1 MDDDGFISN
10 ITIGNTIAKPKKSAF
25 DKKKE
30 KKLKYLEKKQ
40 FKKQNKRKNDN
51 FSEKKK
57 ESFNKDNTKFNKKNE
72 SSFISNK
79 IKMNEKYENKSKKD
93 NNLNNNDNKNL
104 TNKLKKNED
113 EKEDINYKNEKIKKA
128 NDNDHKEHKEDNR
141 IKDNDK
147 KEIRIEKSKEI
158 NEIKEENKDETEDQ
172 SNIKNELKNKNDIL
186 NEEISQKKE
195 IKEINNININEDK
208 IKDQNIKKENN
219 NDSNIN
225 NKNDIKESKKNTS
238 QTIFSIKSFSDL
250 KINPY
255 LKKALS
261 KNNYTTMTK
270 IQKKAI
276 PILLEH
282 KNVIVKS
289 ETGSGKT
296 LAYII
301 PLYQNL
307 IELNSIEKINRK
319 DGIYS
324 IIFSPTHELC
334 LQIEKTFD
342 KLKSCC
348 INVVYGALMGGQK
361 IFTEKKKIRKG
372 LNIIIST
379 PGRLL
384 YHLKNSENLNFSKL
398 KIIIIDEAD
407 LMLDMGFEKDIKE
420 CFKYIIKKNGEYE
433 NNNNYNYDN
442 NNDIILEPEL
452 FKKFKIFLISA
463 TIDNRIRKMT
473 NYFMKG
479 FKAIGFEKEDDKDKD
494 NNKNKVEDKDKE
506 DNNDIY
512 NINNNSNYL
521 SNLKLQNITQYYSC
535 IYDEYKLIHL
545 IAFIYNNFNKK
556 LIIFVS
562 TCDLVEYLCKII
574 SEITINI
581 NYSSSNNISQKKTK
595 SKKSQNLEEKNIS
608 LFTQK
613 TYKLHGKM
621 KHDERKTV
629 FNEYNT
635 DKTGIL
641 IATDVAS
648 RGLDFQEV
656 DWIIHYDINPDIK
669 EYVNRIGRTAR
680 IDNIGNSILFLMKNE
695 MKLLDTCFSSIKNNL
710 NEIKNSDILI
720 SFLNNINKNILKI
733 KLEENINNNINN
745 INNEEPLD
753 ENEVYRKKYTSIINL
768 LIRCIKNFVFKDK
781 YNLSLARK
789 AFKSEVRAYVTFFK
803 YGKDVFNVNMLNL
816 TRISRSFGL
825 YKESLSMKVGDDQV
839 NVNYQTDRKEKYTQK
854 KFLNKKI
861 QNRLIYSE
869 FE

>member
-1 MDDDGFISN
+1 MEEDGFISN
-10 ITIGNTIAKPKKSAF
+10 ITIGNVISKPRKSAF

-30 KKLKYLEKKQ
+30 KKMRYLEKKQ
-40 FKKQNKRKNDN
+40 FKKQNKKRNDN
-51 FSEKKK
+51 NSEKK
-57 ESFNKDNTKFNKKNE
+57 SFKNE
-72 SSFISNK
+72 PYKPKRLNK
-79 IKMNEKYENKSKKD
+79 NENVIVNKLENEKFKLEKNSENKNKVKINKEEDSK
-93 NNLNNNDNKNL
+93 
-104 TNKLKKNED
+104 E
-113 EKEDINYKNEKIKKA
+113 
-128 NDNDHKEHKEDNR
+128 
-141 IKDNDK
+141 
-147 KEIRIEKSKEI
+147 KEI
-158 NEIKEENKDETEDQ
+158 NEKNIAKEEYQKKLNTNIDNNREKEREEKKLNEDKEDKYNDRENENINDNKDND
-172 SNIKNELKNKNDIL
+172 IFKNEILKNEDAIIL
-186 NEEISQKKE
+186 NEEQPK
-195 IKEINNININEDK
+195 N
-208 IKDQNIKKENN
+208 KKENN
-219 NDSNIN
+219 QNSKIIN
-225 NKNDIKESKKNTS
+225 NEINPSVKETKKNTN
-238 QTIFSIKSFSDL
+238 QTIFSIKSFDDL

-255 LKKALS
+255 LKRALN
-261 KNNYTTMTK
+261 KNNYNTMTK

-307 IELNSIEKINRK
+307 IEINEINKINRK

-348 INVVYGALMGGQK
+348 INVVFGTMMGGQK
-361 IFTEKKKIRKG
+361 IDTEKKKLRKG
-372 LNIIIST
+372 INVIIST

-384 YHLKNSENLNFSKL
+384 YHLRNSGNLNFSKL
-398 KIIIIDEAD
+398 KTIIIDEAD

-420 CFKYIIKKNGEYE
+420 CFKLIIKKSEDE
-433 NNNNYNYDN
+433 FDN
-442 NNDIILEPEL
+442 DEDIELNPDL
-452 FKKFKIFLISA
+452 FKKFKIYLISA
-463 TIDNRIRKMT
+463 TIDNRIRKMS

-479 FKAIGFEKEDDKDKD
+479 FKAIGFEKEDND
-494 NNKNKVEDKDKE
+494 NNKRGENEGNKNINDTKVKN
-506 DNNDIY
+506 NNDNKME
-512 NINNNSNYL
+512 NIEEKEENNIINHNNYL
-521 SNLKLQNITQYYSC
+521 TSLKQQNITQFYSC

-545 IAFIYNNFNKK
+545 ISFLYNNIQRKT
-556 LIIFVS
+556 IIFVS
-562 TCDLVEYLCKII
+562 TCDLCEYLSKLIT
-574 SEITINI
+574 EIEIDI
-581 NYSSSNNISQKKTK
+581 NYNQNISSNFSKNSKDKTK
-595 SKKSQNLEEKNIS
+595 SKLQEKPVNLFS
-608 LFTQK
+608 QK

-621 KHDERKTV
+621 KHDERKIV
-629 FNEYNT
+629 FNEFNE
-635 DKTGIL
+635 DETGIL

-648 RGLDFQEV
+648 RGLDFKDV

-695 MKLLDTCFSSIKNNL
+695 MKLLDTCFISVKNNL

-720 SFLNNINKNILKI
+720 NFCKNINKNILEN
-733 KLEENINNNINN
+733 KLEANFIDIKIDNDDET
-745 INNEEPLD
+745 LD
-753 ENEVYRKKYTSIINL
+753 ENDIYRKKYGNILNI

-781 YNLSLARK
+781 NNLILARK
-789 AFKSEVRAYVTFFK
+789 AFKSEVRAYATFFK
-803 YGKDVFNVNMLNL
+803 YGKDVFNINTLNL

-839 NVNYQTDRKEKYTQK
+839 NVNYQIDRKEKFTQK

-861 QNRLIYSE
+861 QNKLIYSE